1 VTPEKLNQP
10 MTTQF
15 HVPVYVYLTIPL
27 AVLAAPLEMALRGCP
42 GQIGFV
48 LMLLP
53 TVMAAFDGGIRSTTI
68 TAVAGMLGLCGAAW
82 FAHWLTGLP
91 TMLPIVWGVALVGCG
106 VWLGRS
112 LEIVRRRA
120 DKLQEQCDQHER
132 SIYKLYKDSSEI
144 AAAHERERLRRQHDE
159 AQRLDFSRLLLNI
172 QHLGRELCGNLQM
185 TAVLQLMT
193 DAASK
198 LLKAPSPRIF
208 LFDEQ
213 TGELVEHTPGSDSNR
228 FPADRGMLGWAGR
241 HGQIITVEDVARNH
255 TLADLP
261 SEDATPWQACAPL
274 VFGQNVLG
282 VLGVDTLEQ
291 HNPEFDRLLYI
302 VANFCAVAINNGRTY
317 ERAAEMARRDGLTG
331 LFNHATFQSKLAE
344 MLTEAKKT
352 DRPVSLV
359 ISDFDLFKHFNDSFG
374 HQAGDFVL
382 RSVADLWKRLIPH
395 DALAA
400 RYGGEEFVCVLPDV
414 GLEEASQYAES
425 LRFALDNA
433 HFEFETTE
441 LHVTA
446 SFGVA
451 AFPISADSAATV
463 IREADAAL
471 YVAKRGGR
479 NRVCVAPI
487 NQESTRCQLQ
497 RKHTAMW
504 PSHD

>member
-10 MTTQF
+10 RTTQF
-15 HVPVYVYLTIPL
+15 HVPVFVYLTIPL

-53 TVMAAFDGGIRSTTI
+53 TLMAAFDGGIRSTTF
-68 TAVAGMLGLCGAAW
+68 TAAAGAIGLCGAAW
-82 FAHWLTGLP
+82 FAHWMTFGSP
-91 TMLPIVWGVALVGCG
+91 TVLATVLPIVWAVALVGCG
-106 VWLGRS
+106 VWLGRC
-112 LEIVRRRA
+112 LDIVRHRA

-132 SIYKLYKDSSEI
+132 SIYKLYKDSSEV
-144 AAAHERERLRRQHDE
+144 AATHERERLRRQQDE
-159 AQRLDFSRLLLNI
+159 AQRVDFSRLLLNI

-185 TAVLQLMT
+185 SAVLQLMT

-213 TGELVEHTPGSDSNR
+213 TGELVEHTPGNAASR
-228 FPADRGMLGWAGR
+228 FPADRGMLGWAAR
-241 HGQIITVEDVARNH
+241 HGQIISVEDVARNH

-261 SEDATPWQACAPL
+261 SEDSVCWKACAPL
-274 VFGQNVLG
+274 VFGQKVLG

-317 ERAAEMARRDGLTG
+317 ELAAEMARRDGLTG
-331 LFNHATFQSKLAE
+331 LLNHATFQSKLAE
-344 MLTEAKKT
+344 LLAEAKQSG
-352 DRPVSLV
+352 RPVSLV
-359 ISDFDLFKHFNDSFG
+359 ISDVDHFKQFNDRFG

-382 RSVADLWKRLIPH
+382 RSVADLWKRLISR
-395 DALAA
+395 DAFVA
-400 RYGGEEFVCVLPDV
+400 RYGGEEFVFVLP
-414 GLEEASQYAES
+414 GIELEEASQIAES
-425 LRFALDNA
+425 LRFALENA

-451 AFPISADSAATV
+451 SVPLCADSAATV
-463 IREADAAL
+463 IREADAVL
-471 YVAKRGGR
+471 YSAKRGGR

-487 NQESTRCQLQ
+487 HQESVPCR
-497 RKHTAMW
+497 
-504 PSHD
+504 